1 MSSPM
6 SSSSDL
12 SANALYAL
20 APVRRDTRAW
30 QVQVW
35 VSFALASG
43 LCMTGL
49 GYLPGQAIER
59 AFMVMGYGFSLSAAF
74 MLAKFVRDNEAK
86 RNDTPMW
93 SLVVWTG
100 FVLAMSLTGWGLWQ
114 MGINPTYKAYLGVS
128 WLFLISSAFTLAKT
142 LRDGHEAALAEA
154 RLQGARA
161 MTQRDQ

>member
-1 MSSPM
+1 MSSHHET
-6 SSSSDL
+6 
-12 SANALYAL
+12 SAYALDSL

-30 QVQVW
+30 QAQVW
-35 VSFALASG
+35 ISFLLAAS

-49 GYLPGQAIER
+49 GYLPGQDIER

-74 MLAKFVRDNEAK
+74 MLSKFVRDNEVK
-86 RNDTPMW
+86 RLDTPMW
-93 SLVVWTG
+93 SIVVWSG
-100 FVLAMSLTGWGLWQ
+100 FALAMCLTGWGLWQ
-114 MGINPTYKAYLGVS
+114 MNVNPTYKAYLGVS

-161 MTQRDQ
+161 MAQRDA